1 MGFGCCDVI
10 GGGRPGLWWLVLMW
24 DAGVEQGVGI
34 PLATKDPV
42 NRFMT
47 FLSLEIYFYVSIML
61 SSF

>member
-1 MGFGCCDVI
+1 
-10 GGGRPGLWWLVLMW
+10 MW